1 LGSGGT
7 NALEASGSVATL
19 TAAAYQLFNFTLV
32 DVRTDLSSF
41 VDLKSRIA
49 DAPVSAN
56 HIFAGAILTDIRI
69 LGALVDVIS
78 VESGSDSVR
87 AQEIKIGGSGHGTR
101 LATRTPPHGFARDDG
116 AAAATRSCHR
126 GCRRVET
133 ETISVLLVAEVPA
146 RVQTGASVWSQTE
159 AWMALAPEA
168 SGSVVASAKLAR
180 TRDALVNVDAVLA
193 VRT

>member
-1 LGSGGT
+1 
-7 NALEASGSVATL
+7 
-19 TAAAYQLFNFTLV
+19 
-32 DVRTDLSSF
+32 
-41 VDLKSRIA
+41 
-49 DAPVSAN
+49 
-56 HIFAGAILTDIRI
+56 LTDIRI

-116 AAAATRSCHR
+116 ATATTRSCHR
-126 GCRRVET
+126 GCRRVEA

-146 RVQTGASVWSQTE
+146 RVQTGASVGSQTE

-168 SGSVVASAKLAR
+168 SGSVVASAELAR